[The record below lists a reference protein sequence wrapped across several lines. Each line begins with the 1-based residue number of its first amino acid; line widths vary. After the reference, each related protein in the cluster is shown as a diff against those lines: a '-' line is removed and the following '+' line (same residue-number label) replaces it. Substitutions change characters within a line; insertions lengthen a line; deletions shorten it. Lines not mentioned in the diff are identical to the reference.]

1 MTHLPPR
8 NRARMLTGC
17 GSAALA
23 LALAAGSG
31 EAAAQGIQAEHNVV
45 YGDASVF
52 DLASP
57 TGGTTLVEANTPT
70 VVIDW
75 TPFEDAQGNALDF
88 LPEGN
93 EAIFQN
99 GPNVLDFAVLNRILP
114 STNGSVVV
122 INGTVIGRIQQS
134 TARGTPLSPFVAFY
148 SPTGFLIGSTAVFD
162 VGQLLLTTL
171 DTTPENFD
179 SFVQG
184 GTLNLAAQA
193 GSTARIS
200 IASGAQISS
209 PAENGFF
216 AVVAADVQM
225 SGTALV
231 NGSQAYVAGEV
242 VNLRLSNGLFDIEI
256 PVGTA
261 AGGNVLRLDGTI
273 GGPASTGGSTDN
285 HVIYGVAAAQNDPI
299 SILLGGNIGFAP
311 AQQAGIVNGEIIL
324 SANYDVAGRSVNGGS
339 SDEGINAR
347 FGAGPG
353 TGDARADIFI
363 ENVNASSRLTAVGS
377 HLTRLSA
384 VGGNSTVGGNL
395 LLAGRE
401 AAEVRIG
408 AGDAVSVAG
417 NLLVSADVFGALG
430 GVPNILEPSATG
442 GTALIEALSGGLLSV
457 DGSARVSADAYAG
470 SIASVLANAAAQ
482 GGTARISADNATIS
496 IGSALDLSARAIGG
510 PLSTPLFEST
520 LRGGTAELVATR
532 DSAVTVGTDLT
543 LNTEAFARSFGAADA
558 GEVYGGTSL
567 VSITGSTLGVTGN
580 AFIDASANGTGA
592 DSATGGALG
601 DAGEARMLVEEG
613 GIATIGGLLSL
624 SANAGGGYNFG
635 GTGGDALGGVAL
647 AITRTGGSLDVTGD
661 FNANADA
668 NAGFGAGGGNA
679 SGGVAGAIA
688 ETGTITLQASASA
701 SANAFGGDAFV
712 GNGER
717 GGDGTGGTSVFRAE
731 GTLTQ
736 TAALTVGN
744 GINANA
750 DGFGGEGGR
759 TDGVIRGGRGGD
771 GRGGSASLGNQ
782 ADANFVDGAYILAGG
797 DNGTLTAGA
806 LSNASARGFGGDG
819 GDYSTFDPDQ
829 TADDAGDGG
838 NGFGGTAQIGTALLG
853 GGDGSL
859 GDGLIRLAGIVADV
873 EGGGGDGGR
882 DEGDGFI
889 LGTGNGIAGN
899 GTGGAALVTAGGGRL
914 LISSIDLRAS
924 GIGGL
929 SRNGGIGQGGL
940 ASIAGEADGNLT
952 AGTVFLDA
960 FGQGGFGDGGAG
972 GAATGG
978 TAEIVLD
985 DMRGTFDGV
994 VSLTAIGYGGLGT
1007 GGNGGTGSGGTAFIG
1022 QRVGTPGIG
1031 NFNQIAVVEAH
1042 GIGGGA
1048 GDGAT
1053 GGTGIGGTATVQVLG
1068 GNALRFNA
1076 LSVSATG
1083 VGGASEGLT
1092 PRTTGGNGI
1101 GGTASIISL
1110 GTGSRIIVDSNSIGE
1125 FDDRFTGG
1133 AILAALGLGGDTS
1146 GGTGIGGSGTGG
1158 TILLS
1163 AAQGGSIT
1171 LSQDPAADPFSPG
1184 ANRLLAYGIGGDS
1197 RVDGGTGGLGIGG
1210 EATVEADG
1218 GTISAGVVNFAVYGE
1233 GGASQDTALAIGG
1246 GRGEGGARLIRI
1258 TTGGTLTG
1266 EFSEGRAGGFGGAAS
1281 GGRNGGDGATGTST
1295 IDINGGTFN
1304 ILGTLRWIDS
1314 STGGAGPVGGN
1325 VIAKSGDVPEV
1336 AFQASNATI
1345 AFTPNGKGESG
1356 LVMGLQL
1363 TGGAGVT
1370 AGGNVSD
1377 GLAFIDIGQST
1388 LTGGNIR
1395 LENLA
1400 LGGSV
1405 DGQGGIGGSAE
1416 ASRVDVLIS
1425 GSTVGLSGTN
1435 VISSTAQGGGTV
1447 LGFGGNAADAVG
1459 PNGTVN
1465 VTFAGSDIT
1474 IVSAGSA
1481 PGSLAV
1487 QSRAVGGAGQT
1498 TGIGIARDASLAIN
1512 GGRLS
1517 VGILKVDSFGAANA
1531 FFSGLDGSTA
1541 QSGTAQMTVDG
1552 DAVVAATTIE
1562 ITADAFSSFGGSATA
1577 GQALLTLPTG
1587 STAQITASDLTLSAN
1602 AVGGAAGSN
1611 VAGRFA
1617 IDAGGGSIDVGSLT
1631 ATASGDAVSGTPLA
1645 SQIIATGGASV
1656 RVGGLLNASALGNI
1670 TLRTGQGGTIGNT
1683 GPNANDTTIIV
1694 TSGNT
1699 IETIGDGST
1708 GSAIGGQSVTL
1719 LAGRSI
1725 LLGGSVVSQGGAVSL
1740 EANRGGLA
1748 QPQPQA
1754 SVITMAPG
1762 SRIDAGTGTV
1772 SIRLLDGATD
1782 PQRVTGAIT
1791 LATIS
1796 GRLIDVRHFGTS
1808 TGSNIAVRADGVLTA
1823 SGSGRA
1829 IDLASLGGEVINLA
1843 GDAGLVLTGG
1853 GHYGIFAATPTG
1865 SQIGSFA
1872 NYVRRYNVAN
1882 SEAYDQLNPG
1892 GNFAAFRIAP
1902 VLTVS
1907 ALDAARLYGNANPVF
1922 TASFAGFQPGDG
1934 VSDLTGA
1941 AQLTTSATALSGIG
1955 QYAINVALG
1964 TLLSE
1969 QGYQFAIGTP
1979 GVLTVNPRPITI
1991 TADNLSRIYGN
2002 ANPALTFTVGGLGL
2016 VNGDQLSGALAT
2028 TAGTTTGV
2036 GNVAITQGTLAASP
2050 NYAVTFNQGILSI
2063 TPRPITITAD
2073 NLSRIYGNGNP
2084 ALTFTVGGLGLVN
2097 GDQLSGALATTAGTT
2112 TGVGNVAITQGTLAA
2127 SPNYAVTFNQ
2137 GILSITPRPITITAD
2152 NLSRI
2157 YGNGNPALTFTV
2169 GGLGLVNGDQLTGA
2183 LATTAGA
2190 TTGVGNVAITQG
2202 TLAASANYAVTF
2214 NQGILAITPR
2224 PITITADNRTRIYG
2238 DANPALT
2245 FTVGGLGL
2253 VNGDQLTGALATTAG
2268 ATTGVGDVA
2277 ITQGTLAAG
2286 ANYAVTYNSGILR
2299 ITPRP
2304 ITITAD
2310 SLSKLIGLVDP
2321 ALTYV
2326 ISGAGLVNGD
2336 QLTGTLLR
2344 DAGELV
2350 GSYAIRQGTLAAS
2363 ANYTVT
2369 YVGGTFTI
2377 DPAPTPPGLDNPTSY
2392 DDPLIIDEP
2401 PPTPGEED
2409 DAFGMDFPE
2418 QPDAPL
2424 ITGDT
2429 LLDDPVA
2436 SGNDALVTTDPDDDD
2451 DNEEEQ

>member
-8 NRARMLTGC
+8 NRPFHGRARMLTGC

-45 YGDASVF
+45 FGEASVF

-57 TGGTTLVEANTPT
+57 TGGSTIVEANTPT

-193 GSTARIS
+193 GSTAQIN
-200 IASGAQISS
+200 IAPGAQVTSL
-209 PAENGFF
+209 AENGFF
-216 AVVAADVQM
+216 AVVGAQVQM

-261 AGGNVLRLDGTI
+261 AGGNVLQLDGTI
-273 GGPASTGGSTDN
+273 GGPASTGASTDN

-299 SILLGGNIGFAP
+299 SILLGGNIGFEP

-324 SANYDVAGRSVNGGS
+324 SANFDVFGRAVDGGS
-339 SDEGINAR
+339 SDQGIDAKFGSGGATGR
-347 FGAGPG
+347 PFGAV
-353 TGDARADIFI
+353 FI
-363 ENVNASSRLTAVGS
+363 DNVTASSRLMAVS
-377 HLTRLSA
+377 SDLTRLSA
-384 VGGNSTVGGNL
+384 VGGNVTVGGNV
-395 LLAGRE
+395 LLASRG
-401 AAEVRIG
+401 AAEIRVGVGDAFSSTGDILVAADAFGGSGGTPRGGIADAF
-408 AGDAVSVAG
+408 AGDA
-417 NLLVSADVFGALG
+417 
-430 GVPNILEPSATG
+430 
-442 GTALIEALSGGLLSV
+442 LIEVLSGGLFDT
-457 DGSARVSADAYAG
+457 DGSV
-470 SIASVLANAAAQ
+470 
-482 GGTARISADNATIS
+482 RISADAFAGADSLTNTLGSAEGGNASFIANGAQVGIDGSTTIS
-496 IGSALDLSARAIGG
+496 ALGVGGIQFQSAAEG
-510 PLSTPLFEST
+510 TV
-520 LRGGTAELVATR
+520 RGGNAEFLVSNA
-532 DSAVTVGTDLT
+532 SNVTLGGDLT
-543 LNTEAFARSFGAADA
+543 LTAEAYARSFGAAHA
-558 GEVYGGTSL
+558 GSVFGGTTRFVNGASL
-567 VSITGSTLGVTGN
+567 VGVTGN
-580 AFIDASANGTGA
+580 VALIASAAGA
-592 DSATGGALG
+592 GSQSATGGALG
-601 DAGEARMLVEEG
+601 DAGEARVVVEEG
-613 GIATIGGLLSL
+613 GTTTVGGSVSL
-624 SANAGGGYNFG
+624 SANASGGYNFDG
-635 GTGGDALGGVAL
+635 RGGDALGGVAL
-647 AITRTGGSLDVTGD
+647 ALTQGGGTLAVTGD
-661 FNANADA
+661 FNANAEA
-668 NAGFGAGGGNA
+668 NAGFGAGGGEA
-679 SGGVAGAIA
+679 AGGVAGAIA
-688 ETGTITLQASASA
+688 RTGAITIGGSASA
-701 SANAFGGDAFV
+701 IARAFGGDAFV
-712 GNGER
+712 SNGEN
-717 GGDGTGGTSVFRAE
+717 GGDGTGGTAVFRAE

-736 TAALTVGN
+736 TATLTAGIS
-744 GINANA
+744 INANA

-782 ADANFVDGAYILAGG
+782 ADANFVGGAYILAGG

-806 LSNASARGFGGDG
+806 LSNATARGIGGDG

-859 GDGLIRLAGIVADV
+859 GQGLIRLAGIVADV
-873 EGGGGDGGR
+873 EGSGGDGGR

-889 LGTGNGIAGN
+889 LGTGNGVAGN
-899 GTGGAALVTAGGGRL
+899 GTGGAALLTAGGGRL

-924 GIGGL
+924 GSGGL
-929 SRNGGIGQGGL
+929 SRDGGIGQGGL
-940 ASIAGEADGNLT
+940 ASITGEADGNLT
-952 AGTVFLDA
+952 AGAVFLDA
-960 FGQGGFGDGGAG
+960 FGQGGFGDGGTG

-1053 GGTGIGGTATVQVLG
+1053 GGTGIGGTASVQVLG
-1068 GNALRFNA
+1068 GNALRFSA

-1083 VGGASEGLT
+1083 AGGASEGLT
-1092 PRTTGGNGI
+1092 PRTTGGNGV
-1101 GGTASIISL
+1101 GGTASIISS

-1125 FDDRFTGG
+1125 FGDRFTGG

-1197 RVDGGTGGLGIGG
+1197 RVDGGTGGLGAGG
-1210 EATVEADG
+1210 QATVEADG

-1233 GGASQDTALAIGG
+1233 GGSSLDTALAIGG
-1246 GRGEGGARLIRI
+1246 GRGDGGSRLISI

-1281 GGRNGGDGATGTST
+1281 GGRNGGDGTTGTST
-1295 IDINGGTFN
+1295 IDIDGGTFN
-1304 ILGTLRWIDS
+1304 ILGTLRWVDS
-1314 STGGAGPVGGN
+1314 STGGAGQVGGN
-1325 VIAKSGDVPEV
+1325 VIARSGDIPEV
-1336 AFQASNATI
+1336 AFQATNATI

-1356 LVMGLQL
+1356 LVMGVRL
-1363 TGGAGVT
+1363 TGGAGVS

-1377 GLAFIDIGQST
+1377 GFALIDIDQST

-1416 ASRVDVLIS
+1416 ASRADVLIS
-1425 GSTVGLSGTN
+1425 GSTIGLSGTN
-1435 VISSTAQGGGTV
+1435 VIASTAQGGSTV
-1447 LGFGGNAADAVG
+1447 LGFGGNAADAIG
-1459 PNGTVN
+1459 PGGTVN
-1465 VTFAGSDIT
+1465 VTFTGSDIT
-1474 IVSAGSA
+1474 IVSAQST
-1481 PGSLAV
+1481 PGSLSV
-1487 QSRAVGGAGQT
+1487 QSRAVGGAGEI
-1498 TGIGIARDASLAIN
+1498 TGIGIARDASLAID

-1517 VGILKVDSFGAANA
+1517 VGILQVDSFGAANS
-1531 FFSGLDGSTA
+1531 FFSGLDGSIA
-1541 QSGTAQMTVDG
+1541 QSGTAQMTVAG

-1577 GQALLTLPTG
+1577 GQALLILPSG
-1587 STAQITASDLTLSAN
+1587 STAQINASDLTLSAN
-1602 AVGGAAGSN
+1602 AVGGTAGSN

-1617 IDAGGGSIDVGSLT
+1617 IDADGGLIDVGSLA
-1631 ATASGDAVSGTPLA
+1631 ATASGDAVSGSSQA

-1656 RVGGLLNASALGNI
+1656 RVGGLLDASALDNI

-1748 QPQPQA
+1748 QSQPQP
-1754 SVITMAPG
+1754 SVITMAAG
-1762 SRIDAGTGTV
+1762 SRIDAGTGSV

-1782 PQRVTGAIT
+1782 PQRATGAIT

-1796 GRLIDVRHFGTS
+1796 GGLIDVRHFGTS
-1808 TGSNIAVRADGVLTA
+1808 TGSNISVRADGVLTA

-2016 VNGDQLSGALAT
+2016 VNGDQL
-2028 TAGTTTGV
+2028 
-2036 GNVAITQGTLAASP
+2036 
-2050 NYAVTFNQGILSI
+2050 
-2063 TPRPITITAD
+2063 
-2073 NLSRIYGNGNP
+2073 
-2084 ALTFTVGGLGLVN
+2084 
-2097 GDQLSGALATTAGTT
+2097 
-2112 TGVGNVAITQGTLAA
+2112 
-2127 SPNYAVTFNQ
+2127 
-2137 GILSITPRPITITAD
+2137 
-2152 NLSRI
+2152 
-2157 YGNGNPALTFTV
+2157 
-2169 GGLGLVNGDQLTGA
+2169 
-2183 LATTAGA
+2183 
-2190 TTGVGNVAITQG
+2190 
-2202 TLAASANYAVTF
+2202 
-2214 NQGILAITPR
+2214 
-2224 PITITADNRTRIYG
+2224 
-2238 DANPALT
+2238 
-2245 FTVGGLGL
+2245 
-2253 VNGDQLTGALATTAG
+2253 TGALATTAG

-2277 ITQGTLAAG
+2277 ITQGTLAAS

-2310 SLSKLIGLVDP
+2310 SLSKLIGLADP

-2326 ISGAGLVNGD
+2326 ITGAGLVNGD
-2336 QLTGTLLR
+2336 QLTGALLR